1 MIDWIDNNVEVTI
14 ENVKKSNLELEYT
27 WDELKKS
34 LSNKLIKILIIMNVV
49 VGFLLFNKY
58 FN

>member
-1 MIDWIDNNVEVTI
+1 MIDWIDNNVEITI
-14 ENVKKSNLELEYT
+14 DNVKKTNLELEFT

-34 LSNKLIKILIIMNVV
+34 LSNKLIKILIIMNLVL
-49 VGFLLFNKY
+49 GFLLFNKY